1 MALTAALGD
10 GNIAA
15 MSRLFRPWPKRMA
28 GLLAAGVA
36 LGLLADG
43 TLVGAQSGGNVIYAC
58 VFDNPTGPNTR
69 IVPETELP
77 CPERSV
83 FTSWSIQGPA
93 GPKGAAG
100 VAGPKGAPGPPG
112 PKGFGLAQGVSK
124 TAFQW
129 IKDGKPAVL
138 NLLLP
143 PGKYLVIAK
152 ANIDG
157 SNYDCELFR
166 AGKAPVLDEGFGG
179 GQEERVAS
187 TVSVQR
193 LVNLPEGGK
202 MRLVCSNYSGKQT
215 YVRQRKITAIPLGG
229 YFQSGN

>member
-1 MALTAALGD
+1 
-10 GNIAA
+10 
-15 MSRLFRPWPKRMA
+15 MSRLSRPWPKPMA
-28 GLLAAGVA
+28 ALLVAGIA

-83 FTSWSIQGPA
+83 FRSWSIQGPA
-93 GPKGAAG
+93 GPTGAAG
-100 VAGPKGAPGPPG
+100 AKGPPGAPGPPG
-112 PKGFGLAQGVSK
+112 PKGSGLAQGASK
-124 TAFQW
+124 TPFQW
-129 IKDGKPAVL
+129 IEKGKPVVL

-143 PGKYLVIAK
+143 PGRYLVIAK

-166 AGKAPVLDEGFGG
+166 AGKASVLDEGFGG
-179 GQEERVAS
+179 GQSERVAS
-187 TVSVQR
+187 TVFVQR

-202 MRLVCSNYSGKQT
+202 MRLVCSNYSAKQT
-215 YVRQRKITAIPLGG
+215 WVRQRKITAIPLDG
-229 YFQSGN
+229 YYQSGN

>member
-1 MALTAALGD
+1 M
-10 GNIAA
+10 I
-15 MSRLFRPWPKRMA
+15 

-36 LGLLADG
+36 MGLLADG

-77 CPERSV
+77 CPERSAV
-83 FTSWSIQGPA
+83 RSWSIQGP
-93 GPKGAAG
+93 P
-100 VAGPKGAPGPPG
+100 GAPGPPG
-112 PKGFGLAQGVSK
+112 PKGSGLAQGASK
-124 TAFQW
+124 TPFQW
-129 IKDGKPAVL
+129 IEKGKPVVL

-143 PGKYLVIAK
+143 PGRYLVIGK
-152 ANIDG
+152 ANIEG

-166 AGKAPVLDEGFGG
+166 AGKASLLDEGFGG

-187 TVSVQR
+187 TVFVQR
-193 LVNLPEGGK
+193 LVNLPDGGK

-215 YVRQRKITAIPLGG
+215 WVRQRKITAIPLDG
-229 YFQSGN
+229 YYHSGN